1 MNTHLKQMWLHLED
15 EFILQ
20 SKSKKISSVYI
31 RDNLTSKIVW
41 RWGLHDLMLKV
52 SWYLQVFSISQ
63 YLGVSLGFFSENE
76 AQGTWKCNAL
86 CVYSPVSNRLNKK
99 QIYIFRCSFAKCI
112 KMAVTDKKTCMI
124 VMVYFLGKSLFFMSH
139 DQYFTISAKKLF
151 ISMATG
157 TDWCLSPFCLSP
169 LSSA

>member
-1 MNTHLKQMWLHLED
+1 MWLHLED

-41 RWGLHDLMLKV
+41 RWGLHGLMLKV

-76 AQGTWKCNAL
+76 ALENVML
-86 CVYSPVSNRLNKK
+86 SVS
-99 QIYIFRCSFAKCI
+99 
-112 KMAVTDKKTCMI
+112 I
-124 VMVYFLGKSLFFMSH
+124 VLW
-139 DQYFTISAKKLF
+139 
-151 ISMATG
+151 ATG
-157 TDWCLSPFCLSP
+157 
-169 LSSA
+169 